1 MMVTWEL
8 LPERWHSRSIFHAGF
23 LLLCLPP
30 IGIASIAALRI
41 LTFDDAALIRN
52 RLFWPAALVLAV
64 LPLIF
69 ILRRLAAASR
79 LMLGILLYSWPLLAV
94 VQVQAWKTSL
104 RFPDAPFADAPLAG
118 ALPDKT
124 GRHRVVWI
132 VFDEL
137 SQEVVFGRRPT
148 KLQ

>member
-41 LTFDDAALIRN
+41 LPFDAALIRN

-79 LMLGILLYSWPLLAV
+79 LMLGILLYS
-94 VQVQAWKTSL
+94 
-104 RFPDAPFADAPLAG
+104 
-118 ALPDKT
+118 
-124 GRHRVVWI
+124 
-132 VFDEL
+132 
-137 SQEVVFGRRPT
+137 
-148 KLQ
+148 